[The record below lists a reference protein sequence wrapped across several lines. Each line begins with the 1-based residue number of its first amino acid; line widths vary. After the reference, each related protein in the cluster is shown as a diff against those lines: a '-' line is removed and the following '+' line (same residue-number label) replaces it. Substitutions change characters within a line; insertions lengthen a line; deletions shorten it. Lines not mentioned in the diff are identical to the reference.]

1 MRHKSLTEMYS
12 ERKKQP
18 TPAAAFIAE
27 IARVTHH
34 SIAAARKWVLGLAV
48 PDVSTKILLS
58 KHFGV
63 PYDELFPIVDKGR
76 VKYGKEKEDDLMP
89 SAL

>member
-1 MRHKSLTEMYS
+1 MRHKSLIEMYA
-12 ERKKQP
+12 ERKEQP

-27 IARVTHH
+27 IAEVTHH

-58 KHFGV
+58 KHFGI
-63 PYDELFPIVDKGR
+63 PYDVLFPISGKGR
-76 VKYGKEKEDDLMP
+76 NKYDKEYDGGLT
-89 SAL
+89 STTL